1 MWNTNQGFGQDD
13 TEANRLR
20 LAAQMAQLQA
30 ERQAQGQQ
38 QAQQQLY
45 QQSNMNNGMNNG
57 DYFGNNQSFY
67 RPDELALE
75 RRRVE
80 MALAANVLQER
91 EIAQQNQ
98 VREAQLRQAQ
108 IQAAF
113 LQRENQ
119 LDPSFNINAGSIDP
133 SILARNLLDQQMSS
147 PTAYD
152 GSNANVN
159 VSDNDSRGLDL
170 EVLRMREMM
179 DIERRQS
186 QHSNSLGTPNSSTR
200 MDLSNMDSL
209 ANLGNPFGQD
219 SDRDDESNDE
229 DDHDD
234 DDNDDHNH
242 DLRPPPNGGKVLTM
256 VDHEQDMDSIDPMED
271 SDVSPVKKEAS
282 PSEPKSGKQLS
293 ITPISSSDAK
303 PSEPNPSSAP
313 ETPSTPTAKEKK
325 KPAKKAGS
333 PSAKKKTASSTKK
346 TATKKTPTTKTP
358 KKKANETILNTGTQP
373 VIHESVPDITELEY
387 RNLDLLMEQFC
398 KVPLLAEFSRPISL
412 LHPELVPIYSKVIE
426 HPIDLGKVCR
436 AIRKREYKNT
446 RQICVD
452 VWRIFSNCV
461 KYHTHPLTKDSA
473 IPSFISIANHLREYF
488 NSLWFEYM
496 IPSEIPKADAKQKDA
511 RLASLQNA
519 EVRRIQMRS
528 ERQNSVASVI
538 LSKKLILKAAS
549 AMESFVEMK
558 GRVDEL
564 DTEPIGNEDEME
576 DDEIDAM
583 NNVFTAL
590 SQMAEKLKDI
600 SDTGFEYT
608 VEAFNSD
615 LKRCYGD
622 EIFEGLAR
630 LKVSFAKRLD
640 RMLGKLIVP
649 VNEVNCRGVN
659 QSSVWGCMAAAIWAR
674 ENTKKP
680 FWPALVLGI
689 LAPDDQ
695 KEDWHS
701 LLTQRN
707 EARLPEKLLAGLQA
721 GKKKAL
727 QALQR
732 QNEGKA
738 ERMSYF
744 LVEFLGTHEF
754 IWVREAD
761 IEENFNPDEDINE
774 QMTSVGNITKKKKGI
789 RGQTAANA
797 KMLEKAADEGRWALE
812 EFDMILNDPCGDV
825 MEDYID
831 EDGEEENYT
840 YPVLCESDEEAD
852 EADKGKESESKPSK
866 NVFITP
872 TGDIPE
878 LDEVNELIATDGKLD
893 HTVQGRKL
901 AKKRAAALKRQ
912 AAQEK
917 REAAKKKKEEKAS
930 KASATKS
937 EKTKKL
943 SETEYKKELKD
954 LERRRKKRTRER
966 ERVLK
971 DAEKKAK
978 KQKVDG
984 NSNMIRKGRKLGI
997 ADKKGRAENLV
1008 RGYLQRIAGKENIK
1022 GLGLSGVST
1031 LPAAN
1036 IDGSGLLGLAL
1047 AFRCAAGEVDMPNS
1061 DDNPSSLKPWDNIDV
1076 NTPLKSE
1083 ERCKNLEKQVEL
1095 LEKAIANL
1103 HEDDKRRKT
1112 LMETAKEE
1120 KLKIEKAIL
1129 AAEKEARQ
1137 NLMPKRKTPAKKKSS
1152 ADKADG
1158 KKNTGSPKKTIVK
1171 KEKEDNENDNE
1182 IADTFMVDNQDEKA
1196 VDTEIVQA
1204 EVVDDS
1210 IADEAMVEV
1219 STEDPVEEEDLGF

>member
-13 TEANRLR
+13 TEANRIR

-30 ERQAQGQQ
+30 ERQAQQ

-45 QQSNMNNGMNNG
+45 QQSNMNNG

-67 RPDELALE
+67 RPDEQLALE
-75 RRRVE
+75 RHRVE

-147 PTAYD
+147 PSAYD
-152 GSNANVN
+152 SSNANMN
-159 VSDNDSRGLDL
+159 DGDSRGLDL

-209 ANLGNPFGQD
+209 ANLGNPFEQD
-219 SDRDDESNDE
+219 SDRDDEPNDDDDD

-234 DDNDDHNH
+234 DDHGDDDDDDQ
-242 DLRPPPNGGKVLTM
+242 DLDMSPPPNGGKVLKRI
-256 VDHEQDMDSIDPMED
+256 DMDSVDPMED
-271 SDVSPVKKEAS
+271 SDVSPVKMEAT

-293 ITPISSSDAK
+293 IDPISSVDAK
-303 PSEPNPSSAP
+303 PSEPVPSSAP
-313 ETPSTPTAKEKK
+313 ETPSSPTAKK
-325 KPAKKAGS
+325 KPAKKTGS
-333 PSAKKKTASSTKK
+333 PSAKKKAASSTKK

-358 KKKANETILNTGTQP
+358 KKKAAETILNTGTQP
-373 VIHESVPDITELEY
+373 VIHESVPDITEAEY
-387 RNLDLLMEQFC
+387 KNLDLLMEQFC

-488 NSLWFEYM
+488 NSLWLEYM
-496 IPSEIPKADAKQKDA
+496 IPSEIPKADPKQKDA
-511 RLASLQNA
+511 RMASLQNA

-564 DTEPIGNEDEME
+564 DAEPIGNEDEME
-576 DDEIDAM
+576 DDEVDAM

-608 VEAFNSD
+608 VEAFISD

-622 EIFEGLAR
+622 DIFEGLAR

-866 NVFITP
+866 NVFVTP

-878 LDEVNELIATDGKLD
+878 MDEVNELIATDGKLD

-901 AKKRAAALKRQ
+901 AKKRAAALKKQ

-1008 RGYLQRIAGKENIK
+1008 RGYLQRIAGKENLK

-1076 NTPLKSE
+1076 KTPLKSE

-1095 LEKAIANL
+1095 LEKAISNL
-1103 HEDDKRRKT
+1103 HEDDKRRKA

-1120 KLKIEKAIL
+1120 KLKNEKAIL

-1137 NLMPKRKTPAKKKSS
+1137 NLMPKRKTPSKKKST
-1152 ADKADG
+1152 ADKAEG
-1158 KKNTGSPKKTIVK
+1158 KKNTGSPKKTAVK
-1171 KEKEDNENDNE
+1171 KEKEDKDVDNE
-1182 IADTFMVDNQDEKA
+1182 IADTSMVDNQEEKA
-1196 VDTEIVQA
+1196 IDTEVVQA
-1204 EVVDDS
+1204 EVVDES

-1219 STEDPVEEEDLGF
+1219 STEVPVEEEEDLGF